1 MSKPDTLSAEI
12 TASPAWR
19 KAGAMLLLALTI
31 LLALFWNTAVS
42 MVDIWSRS
50 ETFAHG
56 YVIAPISLWLI
67 WRRRQHLLALLP
79 QPQLLPCLLLAAA
92 SLLWCS
98 ARMIDVMVVQQFAF
112 VSMLPLTVWAVLGW
126 LPTRAM
132 LFPLAFLMLMV
143 PFGEVFMLP
152 MMNFTADFTV
162 AALRLSGMPVYREG
176 LTFMIPSGQWSVVE
190 ACSGLRYLIASF
202 TLGLLYAYLT
212 YQTWWKRLV
221 FVLAAI
227 ATPILANG
235 LRAYMIVMLGHYSDM
250 KLAVG
255 VDHLIYG
262 WVFFGIVMLAL
273 YWVGSYWR
281 EDEPQVPD
289 ALVQAADGAGIA
301 WVRFVPLLLCMA
313 MGPLAATWLARA
325 NPLPA
330 AAIQLAPLAG
340 WQVQPVQE
348 GDVMPNFGR
357 PATVYRQNWLPPSA
371 APVGVFVAWFAGN
384 ADETPLI
391 SSGNQPFTF
400 EAGVDWRLLQQTT
413 VDSSIGPVRQMVVRG
428 ASGTW
433 LMQQRYWID
442 GKFESNDYRAKL
454 AQLAARL
461 RGQYGQG
468 AAVLVY
474 VKIGDTTEQA
484 QHTLQLFWQSQTPA
498 LQQSLQ
504 HALDANQ

>member
-1 MSKPDTLSAEI
+1 
-12 TASPAWR
+12 
-19 KAGAMLLLALTI
+19 MLLLALI
-31 LLALFWNTAVS
+31 VLFALFWNTAVS

-67 WRRRQHLLALLP
+67 WRRRQHLLALAP
-79 QPQLLPCLLLAAA
+79 QPQWLPCILLAAT

-98 ARMIDVMVVQQFAF
+98 ARMIDVVVVQQFAF

-126 LPTRAM
+126 QVTRTM

-212 YQTWWKRLV
+212 YQTWWKRAL

-227 ATPILANG
+227 GTPIVANG

-262 WVFFGIVMLAL
+262 WIFFGIVMLAL
-273 YWVGSYWR
+273 YWVGAYWR
-281 EDEPQVPD
+281 EDEPQVPET
-289 ALVQAADGAGIA
+289 AAQSADDVG
-301 WVRFVPLLLCMA
+301 VSRRSLLPLLLCMA
-313 MGPLAATWLARA
+313 MGPLAAMWLARA

-340 WQVQPVQE
+340 WQVQPAKD
-348 GDVMPNFGR
+348 GDVVPSFGR
-357 PATVYRQNWLPPSA
+357 PAKVYRQSWVSPSA
-371 APVGVFVAWFAGN
+371 SQVGVFVAWFAGN
-384 ADETPLI
+384 AAETPLV

-400 EAGVDWRLLQQTT
+400 EPGVDWRLLQQTKAE
-413 VDSSIGPVRQMVVRG
+413 SPLGPVRQMVVRG
-428 ASGTW
+428 SSDTW
-433 LMQQRYWID
+433 LMQQVYWID

-468 AAVLVY
+468 AAVLAY
-474 VKIGDTTEQA
+474 VQVGDSTEQA
-484 QHTLQLFWQSQTPA
+484 RHSLQQFWQSQAPA
-498 LQQSLQ
+498 LQQSLR
-504 HALDANQ
+504 HALHASQ